1 MSAEKIQDALNLLP
15 DDLLL
20 ETDALRQQKQKK
32 PLVLKRLLPV
42 AACFVLVVGTLLIT
56 APWLNRKS
64 AESAMDQMAAAEAP
78 MEYGQPES
86 DIIYSNGQFPDR
98 ELGEPNAA
106 MGQENTGNPEEEKTR
121 LDILLVAPP
130 ELTVRWDDQNVT
142 VKSETYIWEYLDQK
156 VELSGSFCPGSKW
169 GGEITLTTDAE
180 ALELVW
186 GDFPPD
192 TVTATCYSSARS
204 SETWDVEFP
213 AELEENVLTLNPEC
227 EIYVITASW
236 AHNGS
241 WGGEATYAIY
251 VQHPE

>member
-15 DDLLL
+15 DDLIL

-78 MEYGQPES
+78 MEYGEMENGYACS
-86 DIIYSNGQFPDR
+86 DDKFPDR
-98 ELGEPNAA
+98 ELNEA
-106 MGQENTGNPEEEKTR
+106 MGQGNTVEPEEEKTTMA
-121 LDILLVAPP
+121 ILLTAPP
-130 ELTVRWDDQNVT
+130 ELVIRDGDRETTVASGEFR
-142 VKSETYIWEYLDQK
+142 WEYLDEEGMKRGTMAGMVRPMSKWQGD
-156 VELSGSFCPGSKW
+156 VILNTNAAELELSWSF
-169 GGEITLTTDAE
+169 L
-180 ALELVW
+180 
-186 GDFPPD
+186 PD
-192 TVTATCYSSARS
+192 SVTVRCYSNERS
-204 SETWDVEFP
+204 SETWNVEFP

-227 EIYVITASW
+227 EIYVITALW
-236 AHNGS
+236 DNNGS